1 MNKIKQFNF
10 SIGIFAPAWTFE
22 RVQDIGI
29 DPWTENGTDSCN
41 QHFINRNNR
50 FWSLL
55 WKHFYTSG
63 PKTLPFY
70 TTFCLGS
77 GKRKFRDGME
87 ASSSS
92 WFSLMVHQWQP
103 LLPGP
108 QTYQHHFDD
117 AFRGG
122 SCLKITS
129 NIKDIRLFTTDFNC
143 DKNIIISYAFKRTS
157 HLIHLNLI
165 LNMNHA
171 SPFYIVC
178 GDFLDET
185 VYANE
190 ENVKFFEP
198 LCGDD
203 LRRVVMG
210 LSERQ
215 ERIFPTSKPIY
226 GWETRYDSF
235 CINYIFC

>member
-1 MNKIKQFNF
+1 MNKIKQYNF
-10 SIGIFAPAWTFE
+10 SVGIFAPAWTFE

-55 WKHFYTSG
+55 WAHFYTSG

-70 TTFCLGS
+70 TTFCMGS
-77 GKRKFRDGME
+77 GKRNFRDGME
-87 ASSSS
+87 ISASS

-108 QTYQHHFDD
+108 GTYQHYFED

-122 SCLKITS
+122 SCLKIIS
-129 NIKDIRLFTTDFNC
+129 NLKDVRLFTTDFSC
-143 DKNIIISYAFKRTS
+143 DSNIIVSYAFKRTS
-157 HLIHLNLI
+157 HLIHLNLT
-165 LNMNHA
+165 LNVSHRPA
-171 SPFYIVC
+171 PFYIVC
-178 GDFLDET
+178 GEYLDET
-185 VYANE
+185 VYANDE
-190 ENVKFFEP
+190 PVKFFEP
-198 LCGDD
+198 LGGDN
-203 LRRVVMG
+203 LRRVVMR

-215 ERIFPTSKPIY
+215 ERIFPTSRPVH
-226 GWETRYDSF
+226 GWEIRYKYFYNHSE
-235 CINYIFC
+235 N